1 MASYRGPLNA
11 DVSPVKIACKVVW
24 SVYGAYLAYL
34 IVGGVES
41 DLRLEYPL
49 VLVLSFAAA
58 YAAVFAGL
66 VAYIVGTRSERFKNV
81 WRVVA
86 PASLALVCLGG
97 YLDNS
102 RTPLDNTKDFLIVL
116 TMFIES
122 LAPAFFA
129 NFRVAYGSR
138 G

>member
-1 MASYRGPLNA
+1 MKNA
-11 DVSPVKIACKVVW
+11 WKVLW

-34 IVGGVES
+34 IVGAVES
-41 DLRLEYPL
+41 DLRLGYPL

-66 VAYIVGTRSERFKNV
+66 VVYIVGMRSEGFRNV
-81 WRVVA
+81 WRAVV
-86 PASLALVCLGG
+86 PASLALVCLGA

-102 RTPLDNTKDFLIVL
+102 RNPLDNTKDFLIVL
-116 TMFIES
+116 AVFIAS

-129 NFRVAYGSR
+129 NFQVAYGSR